1 LYLTSRNP
9 IPLSS
14 VYSLQS
20 VSNTEFH
27 FL

>member
-1 LYLTSRNP
+1 LTSWNP
-9 IPLSS
+9 IPVSS